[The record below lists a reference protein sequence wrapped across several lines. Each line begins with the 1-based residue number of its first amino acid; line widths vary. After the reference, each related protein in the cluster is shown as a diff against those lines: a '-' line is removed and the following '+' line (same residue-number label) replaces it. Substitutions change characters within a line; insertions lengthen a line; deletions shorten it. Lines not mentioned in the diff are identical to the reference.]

1 MRMEWKQAMTV
12 FSVLSFLGTTAL
24 LASAGAALVAAWA
37 IGEQWLS
44 RGATTISQW
53 AFGGRG
59 LKAKIAPAA
68 MVLAGGYLL
77 VLLGASFASHTSTLG
92 PGEEKYFCEVDCHI
106 AYSVAGVAQSKTMGT
121 GANAATA
128 DGTFYVVTVRTR
140 FDERTISRHR
150 GNTWLAPGPRAL
162 MMVDDDGRE
171 YPVLAAGEA
180 ALANGGG
187 AGTPMTQ
194 PLWPGESYMTQIVF
208 DLPHDARHPRLLIS
222 SRTTPAWI
230 GRLLIGDEN
239 SLFHKKVFFRLS

>member
-1 MRMEWKQAMTV
+1 MEWKQTMTV
-12 FSVLSFLGTTAL
+12 FSALSFLGTTAL
-24 LASAGAALVAAWA
+24 LASAGVALAATWA
-37 IGEQWLS
+37 IGEQRLS

-77 VLLGASFASHTSTLG
+77 VLLGASFASHTWTLG
-92 PGEEKYFCEVDCHI
+92 PGEEEYFCEVDCHI
-106 AYSVAGVAQSKTMGT
+106 AYSVTGVAQIKTL
-121 GANAATA
+121 GAGAVTA
-128 DGTFYVVTVRTR
+128 GGTFYVVTVRTR
-140 FDERTISRHR
+140 FDEHTISRHR
-150 GNTWLAPGPRAL
+150 GNAWLVPSPRAL

-171 YPVLAAGEA
+171 YPVSAAGEA
-180 ALANGGG
+180 ALAKGGG
-187 AGTPMTQ
+187 AGTSMTQ
-194 PLWPGESYMTQIVF
+194 PLRPGDSYMTQIVF

-222 SRTTPAWI
+222 SPTNPTWI